1 MKRLIDH
8 DFFRV
13 SRTPV
18 LTFAAITLLA
28 CSLPTR
34 AQDSPREVRSKAQ
47 AALAQGAYSEAIGY
61 LQQMIEWYG
70 TSKKDATFAQM
81 EMIYFSLGTSHFFL
95 GQFNEAREA
104 FTKYLEKYRN
114 GAKIQDASLY
124 IADCYRFEERYGD
137 ALRAYSQALKRYQLQ
152 GDSKA
157 DVYMSIARCYLAQDK
172 WDKALPVLRKL
183 YEIAPDFTRRNWAAS
198 LMTTAYLKEMELEKV
213 YHLVPYLLQ
222 PNSFA
227 GRNVAFN
234 MAAIEAGDNLFADE
248 KYRDALWVYRLV
260 YPHDVLLARSQQYLE
275 TLQKKAERLKRSTST
290 SPRTLMR
297 IQEAIGELEAEIK
310 ALGTIENY
318 DSELFFRMARAYM
331 EIHRFREARDLFVHL
346 SDVIPEPR
354 ANEAL
359 FMAFQCAARI
369 SPLDQALELGNRYM
383 EKYPAKEYYD
393 DVSIMV
399 GQIYAKQEDWPNTIS
414 TLTKALEV
422 SPHHTQGAECMF
434 LLGYASFMEEK
445 FEDTVSW
452 MQKMNLT
459 FKGNPREADGTYWI
473 GMALMFQQ
481 KFDAAIANFDQIITS
496 FKDSPYVP
504 DAKFRRAVCD
514 FGMSRFP
521 EAEIQFQEF
530 VTTFPTNALCGEGYM
545 MMGDTAATRADLP
558 KAVEYYLQVPRYDV
572 NIEFYNYA
580 AFKAGELLC
589 ELRKYT
595 QCIDHF
601 KNYIKTNREG
611 SNIPQAIYWI
621 GTALRNAGE
630 QRGSLEFFRQAVAR
644 YGVDRKAL
652 GIDLIIEEWIGQGK
666 TADKTLSTFAWKEME
681 ELCQQSEKN
690 QQWALT
696 LRLKRALLYKPGL
709 PEDQKAALMQQLVKA
724 SNLTNASSGV
734 LELILEEAQKRQDTA
749 LVLATAQTIIKDFT
763 ETDSALSAR
772 MVLAKYALED
782 KNYKSAIKHLTIIK
796 EVYAASPEAGDALQM
811 LGDIY
816 IKMSKFAEADEC
828 YKSILSVK
836 EWRGLWPPALYGR
849 GECARLQKNLEQAC
863 AYYERIYVMYSKF
876 AQWSAKAYVARAD
889 CLTRLQLYSKATET
903 LQEMVANP
911 DYKTLPEYAEAEQ
924 RLASLLKR

>member
-1 MKRLIDH
+1 
-8 DFFRV
+8 
-13 SRTPV
+13 
-18 LTFAAITLLA
+18 
-28 CSLPTR
+28 
-34 AQDSPREVRSKAQ
+34 
-47 AALAQGAYSEAIGY
+47 
-61 LQQMIEWYG
+61 
-70 TSKKDATFAQM
+70 M

-95 GQFNEAREA
+95 GQFNEARDA
-104 FTKYLEKYRN
+104 FTKYLEKYRS
-114 GAKIQDASLY
+114 GVKIQDASLY

-137 ALRAYSQALKRYQLQ
+137 ALRAYNQILKKYQLQ
-152 GDSKA
+152 YDVKA

-172 WDKALPVLRKL
+172 WDKAIPVLRKL

-198 LMTTAYLKEMELEKV
+198 LMTTAFLKEMELEKV
-213 YHLVPYLLQ
+213 YRLVPYLLQ

-275 TLQKKAERLKRSTST
+275 TLQKKAERLKRSTDN
-290 SPRTLMR
+290 PRNLMR
-297 IQEAIGELEAEIK
+297 VQEAIGELEAEIK

-318 DSELFFRMARAYM
+318 DSELFFRIARAYM
-331 EIHRFREARDLFVHL
+331 EIHRFREARDLFIYL
-346 SDVIPEPR
+346 SNTIPEPR

-359 FMAFQCAARI
+359 FMAFQCAARLA
-369 SPLDQALELGNRYM
+369 PLDQALELGNRYM

-393 DVSIMV
+393 DVSIIV
-399 GQIYAKQEDWPNTIS
+399 GQIYAKQEDWPKTIS
-414 TLTKALEV
+414 TLSKALEV
-422 SPHHTQGAECMF
+422 SPNHTQSSECMF

-445 FEDTVSW
+445 FEDCVSW
-452 MQKMNLT
+452 LQKMNLN
-459 FKGNPREADGTYWI
+459 FKGNAREADGTYWI

-481 KFDAAIANFDQIITS
+481 KFDAAIAEFDQVISTY
-496 FKDSPYVP
+496 KDSPYVP

-521 EAEIQFQEF
+521 TAEAQFQEF
-530 VTTFPTNALCGEGYM
+530 VKTYPTNMLCGEGYM

-580 AFKAGELLC
+580 AFKAGEIMC
-589 ELRKYT
+589 ELRKYS

-601 KNYIKTNREG
+601 KKYIKTNREG

-621 GTALRNAGE
+621 GTALRDAGE
-630 QRGSLEFFRQAVAR
+630 RKGSLEFFRQAVAR
-644 YGVDRKAL
+644 YGIDRKAL

-666 TADKTLSTFAWKEME
+666 TADKELSTYAWKQME
-681 ELCQQSEKN
+681 ELCQQSEKD
-690 QQWALT
+690 QQWALN

-709 PEDQKAALMQQLVKA
+709 SDEEKNNLIQQLVKA
-724 SNLTNASSGV
+724 DNLTNASTGV

-763 ETDSALSAR
+763 ETDTALSAR
-772 MVLAKYALED
+772 MVLAKYAIED
-782 KNYKSAIKHLTIIK
+782 KNYKTAIKHLTIIK
-796 EVYAASPEAGDALQM
+796 EVYASSPEAGEALQL

-816 IKMSKFAEADEC
+816 VKMNKYPEADEC

-876 AQWSAKAYVARAD
+876 AQWSAKAYLARAE
-889 CLTRLQLYSKATET
+889 CLTRLQLFSKATET

-911 DYKTLPEYAEAEQ
+911 DYKAFPEYSEAEK